1 MQSAV
6 NGEAREWLPLG
17 AARRVLEV
25 NESTLRNWADSGALR
40 TYRTPGGH
48 RRFYREDVLSL
59 AQNGQ
64 RRDSPEM
71 WEDRALRR
79 IRRRL
84 QWNRN
89 STPDWYHGID
99 ESSRTRL
106 RLFGRQLLALA
117 REYMGHRARRKR
129 LLEEVDL
136 LGYEYGDEMARLKLS
151 LADAVQ
157 AFLFFRN
164 SLLNESDRG
173 QGSAPAIGSTSQAWQ
188 LVNQIADRVLMAI
201 IHAYQKAPAL
211 NSAAKPDR

>member
-6 NGEAREWLPLG
+6 NGEVREWLSLG

-64 RRDSPEM
+64 RQDSLQR

-89 STPDWYHGID
+89 STPDWYHSID
-99 ESSRTRL
+99 ESSRVRL
-106 RLFGRQLLALA
+106 
-117 REYMGHRARRKR
+117 R

-136 LGYEYGDEMARLKLS
+136 LGYEYGGEMARLKLS

-164 SLLNESDRG
+164 SLLNESDGG
-173 QGSAPAIGSTSQAWQ
+173 QGSAPAIRTASLAWQ

-211 NSAAKPDR
+211 NSTAKADR

>member
-6 NGEAREWLPLG
+6 NGEVREWLSLG

-64 RRDSPEM
+64 RQDSLQM

-89 STPDWYHGID
+89 STPDWYHSID
-99 ESSRTRL
+99 ESSRVRL
-106 RLFGRQLLALA
+106 
-117 REYMGHRARRKR
+117 R

-136 LGYEYGDEMARLKLS
+136 LGYEYGGEMARLKLS

-164 SLLNESDRG
+164 SLLNESDGG
-173 QGSAPAIGSTSQAWQ
+173 QGSAPAIRTASLAWQ

-211 NSAAKPDR
+211 NSTAKADR

>member
-6 NGEAREWLPLG
+6 NGEVREWLSLG

-64 RRDSPEM
+64 RQDSLQR

-89 STPDWYHGID
+89 STPDWYHSID
-99 ESSRTRL
+99 ESSRVRL
-106 RLFGRQLLALA
+106 
-117 REYMGHRARRKR
+117 R

-136 LGYEYGDEMARLKLS
+136 LGYEYGGEMARLKLS

-164 SLLNESDRG
+164 SLLNESDGG
-173 QGSAPAIGSTSQAWQ
+173 QGSAPAI
-188 LVNQIADRVLMAI
+188 
-201 IHAYQKAPAL
+201 
-211 NSAAKPDR
+211 